1 MVTSEMGKWSA
12 TAFVSDL
19 EGDGHRFVQ
28 QTGLLGS
35 IVAYCTTFKN
45 GPEGFLFFL
54 FCLFRIF
61 FINKSVQARVW
72 SKKSYRG
79 RAWHE
84 N

>member
-45 GPEGFLFFL
+45 GPEGFFF
-54 FCLFRIF
+54 F
-61 FINKSVQARVW
+61 FSFFSFLPIQDFF
-72 SKKSYRG
+72 Y
-79 RAWHE
+79 
-84 N
+84 